1 MLHVLVSGAAILFVA
16 LTLLLAIAEVTKSES
31 PQPVLPGDA
40 VLLSSI
46 TGFLFDRISIWQ
58 VKPSENESPAEA
70 EISYSEDCNS
80 KESVNRSTFDAPL
93 HRFSYPQGILVQNS
107 TQIYLLPD
115 SEISF
120 YFTVTNLSSP
130 LAESIKVCQFSNLA
144 DYNALIQATSNKD
157 IEGAENNGVCLPI
170 LRPPNTFKIHSPSYY
185 YYAVSILTGTQVYAR
200 YTYNLTQRF
209 YNRTM
214 LSAYDCSVVDTDCV
228 ITGVIHQ
235 TSTKCV
241 VVYIPPSES
250 VEPTKPYMFYL
261 KESEAYGIAI
271 LVWIPTGVVYV
282 SVVYLCLSVI
292 LCVITR
298 CGLMRIWRQW

>member
-1 MLHVLVSGAAILFVA
+1 MRHVLVVSGVAILFVA
-16 LTLLLAIAEVTKSES
+16 LTLLLAIIAVTKSES
-31 PQPVLPGDA
+31 PRPVLPGDA

-46 TGFLFDRISIWQ
+46 TGFWFNQISIWQ
-58 VKPSENESPAEA
+58 VTPSENESPAEA
-70 EISYSEDCNS
+70 EISYSENCNS

-93 HRFSYPQGILVQNS
+93 HQFSYPQGILVQNS
-107 TQIYLLPD
+107 AQIYLLPD

-130 LAESIKVCQFSNLA
+130 LSESVKVCQFSNLA

-157 IEGAENNGVCLPI
+157 IKEAENNGVCLPI
-170 LRPPNTFKIHSPSYY
+170 LRPPNTFEIHSPGYY
-185 YYAVSILTGTQVYAR
+185 YYAVSILTGARVYAR

-214 LSAYDCSVVDTDCV
+214 LSAYDCSVVHTDCV

-241 VVYIPPSES
+241 VVYIPPSEI
-250 VEPTKPYMFYL
+250 VESTKPYMFYL
-261 KESEAYGIAI
+261 KKSKAYGIAVLTWI
-271 LVWIPTGVVYV
+271 LTGGVCVIIFHI
-282 SVVYLCLSVI
+282 CLLVI
-292 LCVITR
+292 LCVNK
-298 CGLMRIWRQW
+298 LRQ